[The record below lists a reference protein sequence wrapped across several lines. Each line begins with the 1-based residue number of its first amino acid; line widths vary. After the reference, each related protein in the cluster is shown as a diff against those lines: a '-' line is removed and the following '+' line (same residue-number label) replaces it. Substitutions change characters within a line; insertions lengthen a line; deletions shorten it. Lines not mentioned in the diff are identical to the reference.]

1 MARIFMKYFRAK
13 QREFCSNNGISKA
26 KNMTQ
31 LKMKRG
37 VEKIIQVNPNS
48 VLCKKYKHIRIVR
61 LDHVPK
67 EKAD

>member
-37 VEKIIQVNPNS
+37 VEKIVQVNPNS
-48 VLCKKYKHIRIVR
+48 VLCKKIQTHKNSQIRTF
-61 LDHVPK
+61 
-67 EKAD
+67 A